1 MENKF
6 KKFLYFFIAMYAI
19 VHLIIV
25 CIISPL
31 PRIPISFLY
40 ILLLIIIGIIF
51 FLKYEY
57 EKNNI
62 YIENSMSQIHE
73 IAEKYP
79 NVKKA
84 VDFMTDIIYDNLPNS
99 FKSYMVVTID
109 YNDFYL
115 LDFYFNLQAF
125 AKNKNL
131 ELNELSNLQQSACL
145 IDALSGSTSWI
156 LQSSNI
162 EDFENNKKM
171 TFLNIELAIKSS
183 LLFLDFTIDEINNMN
198 SCIQYIAIL
207 IFEAI
212 AYDSLGVTMVLSMIT
227 DFLETLK
234 QRK

>member
-1 MENKF
+1 MGNKF
-6 KKFLYFFIAMYAI
+6 KKFLYFAIAMYAI
-19 VHLIIV
+19 VHLTIV

-31 PRIPISFLY
+31 PRNPISFLY
-40 ILLLIIIGIIF
+40 MVLLIVIGIIF
-51 FLKYEY
+51 FQKYEY
-57 EKNNI
+57 EKNSI
-62 YIENSMSQIHE
+62 YIENSVSQIQE

-79 NVKKA
+79 DVKEA
-84 VDFMTDIIYDNLPNS
+84 VDSMKDIIYDNLPNS

-115 LDFYFNLQAF
+115 LDFYFNLQTL

-131 ELNELSNLQQSACL
+131 ELNELSNLQQGACL

-183 LLFLDFTIDEINNMN
+183 LLFLNFTIAEINNMD

-212 AYDSLGVTMVLSMIT
+212 AYDSLGDTMVLSMIT